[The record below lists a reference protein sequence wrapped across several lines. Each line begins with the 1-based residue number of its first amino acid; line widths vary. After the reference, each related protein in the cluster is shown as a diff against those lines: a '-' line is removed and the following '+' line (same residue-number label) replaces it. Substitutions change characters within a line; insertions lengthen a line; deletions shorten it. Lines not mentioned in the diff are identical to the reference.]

1 MNANIK
7 LFNPMPSLTLTATQA
22 IVNELKFDG
31 SSLTDTKDLKKVKKI
46 FKLLIEEVLMK
57 IKHKDR
63 NKRQLRYLLEDIDD
77 DLNEEIQRKSQL
89 SEAAKNYIRILKKCD
104 RKIVNAAK
112 EALRD
117 AIFNSM
123 NHDWIFN
130 FAINKHFRREK
141 KLNQIVLEKYL
152 KNFRRELKNEGKVSF
167 NVDRNYVLK
176 IYSYIQEE

>member
-1 MNANIK
+1 M
-7 LFNPMPSLTLTATQA
+7 
-22 IVNELKFDG
+22 
-31 SSLTDTKDLKKVKKI
+31 
-46 FKLLIEEVLMK
+46 
-57 IKHKDR
+57 
-63 NKRQLRYLLEDIDD
+63 EDIDD
-77 DLNEEIQRKSQL
+77 DLNEEIQRKSGL
-89 SEAAKNYIRILKKCD
+89 SEAFKNYIRILKKCD

-130 FAINKHFRREK
+130 YAINKHFRREE

-167 NVDRNYVLK
+167 NVDRNYVLG
-176 IYSYIQEE
+176 IHSSIQEE